1 MKPTMKTMYSF
12 LAPVLRSLLVASI
25 TLVGFSASAQE
36 AAIRKNLAE
45 RLPNLAGLVEAPGGH
60 ELINSYDGSWPTI
73 AAAVA
78 RFAAAVAV
86 QAPDVSS
93 HTTIQPT
100 NQ

>member
-45 RLPNLAGLVEAPGGH
+45 RLPNFKIGRAHV
-60 ELINSYDGSWPTI
+60 
-73 AAAVA
+73 
-78 RFAAAVAV
+78 
-86 QAPDVSS
+86 
-93 HTTIQPT
+93 
-100 NQ
+100 